1 MPFLFCWYGISISYP
16 ILFYW
21 NMSRFASSF
30 DNLQPD
36 ISSPIWDNRMTYRVC
51 AISAYKLLIDLCFWM
66 VNVRAENW
74 LINKLLTSRILFPPS
89 FRPLLQFP
97 YFHGRWLRGLN
108 LDPVAQRG
116 LRSMLDTNH
125 CLDFVKPAFA
135 ALQVPEAI
143 AMDDT
148 QIPSDT
154 NKHFLIPIRYGK
166 PPAIVNW
173 SRLE

>member
-89 FRPLLQFP
+89 FPRPRSGPFYSSILPWPMAPPPQFSSGGTTWP
-97 YFHGRWLRGLN
+97 SIAARHKPLPRLCQ
-108 LDPVAQRG
+108 AG
-116 LRSMLDTNH
+116 LRSY
-125 CLDFVKPAFA
+125 P
-135 ALQVPEAI
+135 VPEAI
-143 AMDDT
+143 AMEDA
-148 QIPSDT
+148 QIPADT
-154 NKHFLIPIRYGK
+154 NSTYWFQFDMANRQK
-166 PPAIVNW
+166 
-173 SRLE
+173 